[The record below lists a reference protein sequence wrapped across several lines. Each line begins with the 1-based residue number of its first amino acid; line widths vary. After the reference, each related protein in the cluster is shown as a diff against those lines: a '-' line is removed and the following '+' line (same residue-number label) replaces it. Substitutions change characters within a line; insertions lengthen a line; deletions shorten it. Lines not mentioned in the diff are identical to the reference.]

1 MLRQSRLCAGT
12 LDTTGM
18 PHPFDQSYY
27 ANTGAFGPDGL
38 LYVAQA
44 ASGTDDS
51 FGMLLSHEA
60 SSCH

>member
-1 MLRQSRLCAGT
+1 MLKPIPLCAGV
-12 LDTTGM
+12 LDTKGM
-18 PHPFDQSYY
+18 PHPFDVNYY

-51 FGMLLSHEA
+51 FGTLLFHEA
-60 SSCH
+60 RSCH